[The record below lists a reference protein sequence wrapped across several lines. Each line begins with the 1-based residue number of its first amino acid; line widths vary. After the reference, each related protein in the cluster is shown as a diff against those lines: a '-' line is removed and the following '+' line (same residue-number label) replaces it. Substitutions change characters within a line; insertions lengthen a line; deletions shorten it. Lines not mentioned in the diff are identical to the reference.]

1 MATMQAAGDW
11 KDFMGR
17 LKRDANMSGM
27 ISKAD
32 ANFTTSSDLRVLDFS
47 SSRKRVTVLHLE
59 DPHLYVPPSM
69 R

>member
-1 MATMQAAGDW
+1 MQAAGDW
-11 KDFMGR
+11 KKLMKGLR
-17 LKRDANMSGM
+17 RDANMSGM

-32 ANFTTSSDLRVLDFS
+32 ANFTTISDLRVLDFS
-47 SSRKRVTVLHLE
+47 SSRKRTTVLHVE